1 MCLQGHQHHIR
12 DGQAVDPEH
21 SCEESVV
28 TTVVRQF
35 LRSQQGCSIRWNCMG
50 CRHGYNSSTARCNK
64 SICSSIKGHTLAQV
78 TEMTLAMLEGML
90 LSVTPWDP
98 LAEDSEAPESL
109 SGTMLASLLLSP
121 HNLALG
127 GLQAVNW
134 EVIGE
139 EEDLG
144 TCRCTVLRG
153 QMEPWVPAS
162 SPPIIQEVEV
172 KAD

>member
-1 MCLQGHQHHIR
+1 
-12 DGQAVDPEH
+12 
-21 SCEESVV
+21 
-28 TTVVRQF
+28 
-35 LRSQQGCSIRWNCMG
+35 
-50 CRHGYNSSTARCNK
+50 
-64 SICSSIKGHTLAQV
+64 
-78 TEMTLAMLEGML
+78 MTLAMLEGML

-109 SGTMLASLLLSP
+109 TGTMLASLLLSP

-153 QMEPWVPAS
+153 EMEPWVPAS
-162 SPPIIQEVEV
+162 SPPTIQEVEV
-172 KAD
+172 KAE